1 MVATCAK
8 HKRAQPSG
16 SRCPGGSSQRQIV
29 THAAAPRFGQPRAD
43 QPLRRRWPAT
53 SGPCVPHSVVA
64 EYEDR
69 LRRCGGRQRAL
80 DGAERFGPLLQ
91 RAERTRWLGQGGD
104 SLRRAQHHVDACH
117 EVAGRHLRFFQ
128 RALCSTSAPT
138 FVTEVRELDTHPSH
152 VLVRHHHGTKMSS
165 IEQLEAASAEQ
176 GATVAALKK
185 QKADKPAVDAAVAE
199 LLQKK
204 AALKAALDAALV
216 AAKASGDAA
225 AVAVLEEK
233 IVAVT
238 PRPPTH
244 KQPKKDTA
252 PKGGGGEK
260 PAAAA
265 PPAKKA
271 APAKPAATPAAKQP
285 AATAAAPAAPAASP
299 SLAALVNV
307 AALDAH
313 MESRSFVAG
322 GPSATQADGRARASA
337 PALDL
342 DLAPVF
348 LSLSFSLSLA
358 RSLPPRPPPFPWPWP
373 TARP

>member
-1 MVATCAK
+1 MQAGTCCPIFPAGAIVDVCADFR
-8 HKRAQPSG
+8 HK
-16 SRCPGGSSQRQIV
+16 
-29 THAAAPRFGQPRAD
+29 
-43 QPLRRRWPAT
+43 
-53 SGPCVPHSVVA
+53 
-64 EYEDR
+64 
-69 LRRCGGRQRAL
+69 
-80 DGAERFGPLLQ
+80 
-91 RAERTRWLGQGGD
+91 
-104 SLRRAQHHVDACH
+104 
-117 EVAGRHLRFFQ
+117 
-128 RALCSTSAPT
+128 
-138 FVTEVRELDTHPSH
+138 VRELDTHPSH
-152 VLVRHHHGTKMSS
+152 VVLVRYTHHGTKMSS

-358 RSLPPRPPPFPWPWP
+358 RSLPPRPPPLPLALAHSQTLTLAPALAHRRTSRCCARWADR
-373 TARP
+373 TARRTRTRRAGTGTCSASPPTSSPTYPAP